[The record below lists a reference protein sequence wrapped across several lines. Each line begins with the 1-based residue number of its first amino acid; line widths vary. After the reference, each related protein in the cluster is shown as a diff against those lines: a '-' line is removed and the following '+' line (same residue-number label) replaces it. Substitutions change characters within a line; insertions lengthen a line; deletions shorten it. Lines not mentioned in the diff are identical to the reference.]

1 MCNRS
6 TLHHRGRIVTEMVY
20 LLFIGGLALL
30 LFGGDQLVRGG
41 ARIAETLGVPHIIV
55 GLSVVAFATSAPEF
69 FTSLSAALEGRG
81 EIAIGNVIGSNIANI
96 LIVLGLPALFCSVPS
111 NRPMVLTNTNIM
123 IFASL
128 LLVPMC
134 LYGEISRIFGA
145 VLFACAFGVVVYW
158 IDAARRGRVDNA
170 DGETSAGRNGFL
182 LSALQILVAVAAMPL
197 GAGLLVENGAAVARH
212 WGVSEAVI
220 GVSLIAVGTSLPEIA
235 AMTLAAMRKQ
245 MELAIG
251 NAIGSNI
258 FNIFFVLGS
267 VALIQPIEVA
277 SHFLGFD
284 LWVMLAVS
292 FVLLPFLLG
301 GRDIGKVAG
310 GVFLLCYAGFIFVL
324 TT

>member
-1 MCNRS
+1 M
-6 TLHHRGRIVTEMVY
+6 IY
-20 LLFIGGLALL
+20 FLFIGGLALL
-30 LFGGDQLVRGG
+30 LLGGDQLVRGG
-41 ARIAETLGVPHIIV
+41 TRIAEALGVPHIIV

-96 LIVLGLPALFCSVPS
+96 LIVLGLPALFCAVSS

-128 LLVPMC
+128 LLVLMC

-145 VLFACAFGVVVYW
+145 VLSVCALGVVVYW
-158 IDAARRGRVDNA
+158 IDAAQRGRIDNGR
-170 DGETSAGRNGFL
+170 DETSDNGDGFVL
-182 LSALQILVAVAAMPL
+182 SGLRILSAVVAMPL
-197 GAGLLVENGAAVARH
+197 GASLLVHNGAAVARH

-251 NAIGSNI
+251 NVIGSNI

-277 SHFLGFD
+277 PHFLHFD
-284 LWVMLAVS
+284 LWVMLAAS
-292 FVLLPFLLG
+292 FVLLPFLLSG
-301 GRDIGKVAG
+301 HDIGKLAG

-324 TT
+324 TI

>member
-6 TLHHRGRIVTEMVY
+6 TLYHHGRIVTEMIY

-30 LFGGDQLVRGG
+30 LLGGDQLVRGG
-41 ARIAETLGVPHIIV
+41 ARIAEALGVPHIIV
-55 GLSVVAFATSAPEF
+55 GLSVVAFATSAPEL
-69 FTSLSAALEGRG
+69 FTSLLAALEGSS

-96 LIVLGLPALFCSVPS
+96 LIVLGLPALFCVVPS
-111 NRPMVLTNTNIM
+111 NRPMVFTNTNIM
-123 IFASL
+123 IFASF
-128 LLVPMC
+128 LLVLMC

-145 VLFACAFGVVVYW
+145 GLLACAFGVIVYW
-158 IDAARRGRVDNA
+158 INAARHGRIDDGGGAPA
-170 DGETSAGRNGFL
+170 DGNGFL
-182 LSALQILVAVAAMPL
+182 IPGVQVLAAIVAMPL
-197 GAGLLVENGAAVARH
+197 GANLLVESGVAVARH

-235 AMTLAAMRKQ
+235 AMSLAAMRKQ

-277 SHFLGFD
+277 PHFLRFD
-284 LWVMLAVS
+284 LWVMFAVS
-292 FVLLPFLLG
+292 LVLLPFLLSR
-301 GRDIGKVAG
+301 RDIGKIAG

-324 TT
+324 TV